1 MIGYGITLSGYLG
14 SMEYDIIGDGDEM
27 IVLGIDPG
35 LATVGFGVVC
45 FENNCTLSLVDYGTI
60 ETKAGLPMP
69 RRLSIIAEGISQ
81 LIVKYRP
88 DAVAFEE
95 LFFNTNVKTA
105 IAVAQARGAALLA
118 AYGHTHELYEYTPL
132 QVKQA
137 VVGYGRAEKVQ
148 VQVMVKTLCNL
159 REIPKPDDA
168 ADAVA
173 VAICH
178 AHSSKTF
185 GLLNTKV

>member
-1 MIGYGITLSGYLG
+1 L
-14 SMEYDIIGDGDEM
+14 

-35 LATVGFGVVC
+35 LATVGYGVVS
-45 FENNCTLSLVDYGTI
+45 FENNRTLTLIDYGTI
-60 ETKAGLPMP
+60 ETQAGLPTP
-69 RRLSIIAEGISQ
+69 RRLSLIAEGISK
-81 LIVKYRP
+81 LIEKYRP

-95 LFFNTNVKTA
+95 IFFNTNVKTA

-118 AYGHTHELYEYTPL
+118 AYGHTQELYEYTPL

-137 VVGYGRAEKVQ
+137 VVGYGRADKVQ
-148 VQVMVKTLCNL
+148 VQMMVKTLCGLKN
-159 REIPKPDDA
+159 IPRPDDA

-178 AHSSKTF
+178 AHSANTASMI
-185 GLLNTKV
+185 NTKI